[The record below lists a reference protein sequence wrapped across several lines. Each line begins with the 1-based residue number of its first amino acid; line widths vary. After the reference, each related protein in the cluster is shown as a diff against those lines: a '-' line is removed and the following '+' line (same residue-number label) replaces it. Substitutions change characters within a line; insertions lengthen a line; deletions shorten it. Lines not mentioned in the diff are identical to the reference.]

1 MKASP
6 SKGEKERMDYCIIE
20 MKGQEKNI
28 TSIRCFYFMDQK
40 SIPSKKIEVKRVKR
54 ENKKGRVMRKYE
66 LLCVCV
72 L

>member
-1 MKASP
+1 MGYTNFTCTKVRYICLVNGMKASP

-40 SIPSKKIEVKRVKR
+40 SIPSKKIEV
-54 ENKKGRVMRKYE
+54 
-66 LLCVCV
+66 
-72 L
+72 